1 MHRRWIKPIVVLAAL
16 AALPAMAGDGAT
28 PIPFMDPYMTPHVIT
43 MPGSYVVTR
52 NLTSTAAGGGGPII
66 LVDCNAFPPGPPGKA
81 VTIDL
86 NGFIV
91 DAGGVGG
98 PTIQIVDNTRMCE
111 VTLRNGEVLGGGLP
125 GIIDV
130 AGPIRKVVIED
141 LEVKDG
147 TAAGIYMRDP
157 QEVVVRRTT
166 IMDCRQGPGIHLT
179 GGVKKNGTIEDN
191 LIRRTWDGIAID
203 FATSLEISNNRIE
216 EISAPGPIGGGIAL
230 MEVENCL
237 VAQNT
242 INDITIGSAA
252 GPFRGIS
259 LISTR
264 GCKLLNNLTSTIGH
278 EGIYIDPGSEG
289 NLIKDNVVHQSYR
302 DGIRVDGN
310 SNRIEG
316 NVCNNN
322 GLFGGSPGHGLHI
335 GPNTRNNHMT
345 KNTGEGN
352 AGGPC
357 FFLWS
362 PEVCDDGGS
371 SPPGGGPNW
380 SFRDNLMGGA
390 AGLF

>member
-1 MHRRWIKPIVVLAAL
+1 MVLVAL

-28 PIPFMDPYMTPHVIT
+28 PIPFVDPYMTPHFIGQ
-43 MPGSYVVTR
+43 PGSYVVTR
-52 NLTSTAAGGGGPII
+52 NLTPTAAGGGGPII
-66 LVDCNAFPPGPPGKA
+66 LVDCNAFPPGPPGQA

-91 DAGGVGG
+91 DAGGLGG
-98 PTIQIVDNTRMCE
+98 PTIQIIDGLGKCE
-111 VTLRNGEVLGGGLP
+111 VTLRNGKVLGGMVP

-147 TAAGIYMRDP
+147 TAAGIFMTSP
-157 QEVVVRRTT
+157 EEVVIRRTT
-166 IMDCRQGPGIHLT
+166 IMDCRSGPGIYLT
-179 GGVKKNGTIEDN
+179 GNWKKNGTIEDN
-191 LIRRTWDGIAID
+191 LIRRTWDGIAVQ

-216 EISAPGPIGGGIAL
+216 EISGPGPLGGGIAL
-230 MEVENCL
+230 SNVQNCL

-242 INDITIGSAA
+242 INDITTGTAA

-259 LISTR
+259 LMESS
-264 GCKLLNNLTSTIGH
+264 GCKLLNNLTNVIAH
-278 EGIYIDPGSEG
+278 EGIYIDPGSEA
-289 NLIKDNVVHQSYR
+289 NLIKDNVVTQSYK

-310 SNRIEG
+310 RNRIEG

-335 GPNTRNNHMT
+335 GPNTMNNHMT

-352 AGGPC
+352 VGGPC
-357 FFLWS
+357 LFPWS
-362 PEVCDDGGS
+362 PEACDDGGT

-390 AGLF
+390 AGPF